1 MSDHSSFDST
11 SQTLSSQDSIF
22 QDSTSKNSA
31 SQNSAMQSNPTQDID
46 DSQMHSV
53 ANSAEMLVEPDIDA
67 LLDIADEASVTWVR
81 EQEQLDEVIK
91 ALEVCG
97 RVALD
102 TEFIKRDTYYPRLA
116 LVQLNTGDHIYLL
129 DAPQL
134 QLAEL
139 WQALSEVDVAIW
151 HACGEDLGIFY
162 LLSGCPPLT
171 NIFDTQIALS
181 YLTGQ
186 LQMGYQQAL
195 DDQLDMHIDKEQSQS
210 DWLQRPLSDE
220 QEQYA
225 IDDVRFLPAL
235 YLSLEYNL
243 KKQGLYDYVWADCQL
258 YAYELYQTQH
268 VADDAMYLTMA
279 DYRYNSQQMAILQA
293 VATWREELARA
304 TNQPRTFVIK
314 KQAVREIITEKP
326 NSMRELAH
334 KTTMHRSMLRLYGEE
349 LLKVIKEAKNLAPVE
364 HPECLLPP
372 YRSKN
377 KVLSKAV
384 QQAIDAQAER
394 IGVPANVLMR
404 KKWLGQLY
412 EVIAFDK
419 DLAELPQGLKGWR
432 NDWVMQTLIPVI
444 KKHKTE
450 LQQGMG
456 INV

>member
-1 MSDHSSFDST
+1 VSNNASMTST
-11 SQTLSSQDSIF
+11 ESNLLDNAPTDELSTQ
-22 QDSTSKNSA
+22 A
-31 SQNSAMQSNPTQDID
+31 SRTDML
-46 DSQMHSV
+46 
-53 ANSAEMLVEPDIDA
+53 SAELLPAPDIDA
-67 LLDIADEASVTWVR
+67 LLDIADEAIVTWVR
-81 EQEQLDEVIK
+81 EQSQLQEVIE
-91 ALEVCG
+91 ALATCG

-116 LVQLNTGDHIYLL
+116 LVQLNTGNHIYLL

-134 QLAEL
+134 QLKDF

-235 YLSLEYNL
+235 YLSLEYEL

-258 YAYELYQTQH
+258 YASDLYAAQQ
-268 VADDAMYLTMA
+268 VEDEAMYLTMA
-279 DYRYNSQQMAILQA
+279 DYRYNSQQMAILKA
-293 VATWREELARA
+293 VATWREELARS

-326 NSMRELAH
+326 SSMRELAH

-349 LLKVIKEAKNLAPVE
+349 LLKVIREARNLPATE
-364 HPECLLPP
+364 HPACLLPP

-384 QQAIDAQAER
+384 QQAIDEHAR
-394 IGVPANVLMR
+394 TIGVPDSVLMR

-412 EVIAFDK
+412 EVIAFEQ
-419 DLAELPQGLKGWR
+419 DLSELPQGLKGWR
-432 NDWVMQTLIPVI
+432 NDWVVHTLIPI
-444 KKHKTE
+444 IEKHKTE

-456 INV
+456 IKV

>member
-1 MSDHSSFDST
+1 MSNHVSKASST
-11 SQTLSSQDSIF
+11 STV
-22 QDSTSKNSA
+22 ST
-31 SQNSAMQSNPTQDID
+31 QSNNLENAVSYDNLAQQATNVATQ
-46 DSQMHSV
+46 
-53 ANSAEMLVEPDIDA
+53 SADLPPEPNIDA
-67 LLDIADEASVTWVR
+67 LLDAADDAAVTWVR
-81 EQEQLDEVIK
+81 KQDDLAEVIE
-91 ALEVCG
+91 ALATCG

-116 LVQLNTGDHIYLL
+116 LVQLNTGNHVYLL

-139 WQALSEVDVAIW
+139 WQALAKVDVAIW

-162 LLSGCPPLT
+162 LLSDCPPLT

-210 DWLQRPLSDE
+210 DWLKRPLSDE

-235 YLSLEYNL
+235 YLSLEYEL
-243 KKQGLYDYVWADCQL
+243 KKQGLFEYVWADCQL
-258 YAYELYQTQH
+258 YASDLYDAQH
-268 VADDAMYLTMA
+268 VADDEMYLTMA
-279 DYRYNSQQMAILQA
+279 DYRYTSEQMALLQA

-326 NSMRELAH
+326 SSMRELAH

-349 LLKVIKEAKNLAPVE
+349 LLKVIKEAKNLHPAE
-364 HPECLLPP
+364 HPDCLLPP

-404 KKWLGQLY
+404 KKWLAQLY

-419 DLAELPQGLKGWR
+419 DLSELPEGLKGWR
-432 NDWVMQTLIPVI
+432 NEWVMQTLIPVI
-444 KKHKTE
+444 KEHKTE

-456 INV
+456 INVR

>member
-1 MSDHSSFDST
+1 MSNTAPTESNLQNTF
-11 SQTLSSQDSIF
+11 
-22 QDSTSKNSA
+22 SA
-31 SQNSAMQSNPTQDID
+31 DEVQ
-46 DSQMHSV
+46 HSV
-53 ANSAEMLVEPDIDA
+53 NPAKLVDLPVEPDIDA
-67 LLDIADEASVTWVR
+67 LLDIADEVAVTWVR
-81 EQEQLDEVIK
+81 KQSQLDEVIE
-91 ALEVCG
+91 ALATCG

-116 LVQLNTGDHIYLL
+116 LIQLNTGNHVYLL

-134 QLAEL
+134 QLSEL
-139 WQALSEVDVAIW
+139 WQALMKVDVAIW

-195 DDQLDMHIDKEQSQS
+195 DEQLDMHIDKEQSQS

-235 YLSLEYNL
+235 YLSLEYAL
-243 KKQGLYDYVWADCQL
+243 KSQGLYEYVWEDCQL
-258 YAYELYQTQH
+258 YANDLYDAQN
-268 VADDAMYLTMA
+268 VADEQMYLTMA
-279 DYRYNSQQMAILQA
+279 DYRYTSEQMAILQA
-293 VATWREELARA
+293 VATWREELARS

-326 NSMRELAH
+326 NTMRELAH
-334 KTTMHRSMLRLYGEE
+334 KTTIHRSMLRLYGEE
-349 LLKVIKEAKNLAPVE
+349 LLKVIKEAKNL
-364 HPECLLPP
+364 HPAEYPDSLLPP

-384 QQAIDAQAER
+384 QKTIDDQAKAT
-394 IGVPANVLMR
+394 GVPANVLMR

-419 DLAELPQGLKGWR
+419 DISELPQGLKGWR
-432 NDWVMQTLIPVI
+432 HDWVMHTFIPVI
-444 KKHKTE
+444 EAHKTE

>member
-1 MSDHSSFDST
+1 M
-11 SQTLSSQDSIF
+11 
-22 QDSTSKNSA
+22 
-31 SQNSAMQSNPTQDID
+31 PT
-46 DSQMHSV
+46 
-53 ANSAEMLVEPDIDA
+53 EPDIDA
-67 LLDIADEASVTWVR
+67 LLDIAESASITWVR
-81 EQEQLDEVIK
+81 EQGALAEVID
-91 ALEVCG
+91 ALATCG

-116 LVQLNTGDHIYLL
+116 LVQINTGDSIYLL

-134 QLAEL
+134 QLDEL
-139 WQALSEVDVAIW
+139 WQALIEVDVAIW

-195 DDQLDMHIDKEQSQS
+195 ADQLDMHIDKEQSQS

-235 YLSLEYNL
+235 YLSLEYEL
-243 KKQGLYDYVWADCQL
+243 KKQGLFGYVWEDCQL
-258 YAYELYQTQH
+258 YANDLYKVQH
-268 VADDAMYLTMA
+268 LEDEEVYLTMA
-279 DYRYNSQQMAILQA
+279 DYRYTSQQMAILQA
-293 VATWREELARA
+293 VTTWREELARA
-304 TNQPRTFVIK
+304 TNQPRTFIIK
-314 KQAVREIITEKP
+314 KQAMREIVTEKP
-326 NSMRELAH
+326 NSMRDLSR
-334 KTTMHRSMLRLYGEE
+334 KTTMHRNMLRLYGEE
-349 LLKVIKEAKNLAPVE
+349 VLKTVREAKNLPVAE
-364 HPECLLPP
+364 HPACLLPP

-377 KVLSKAV
+377 KALAKAV
-384 QQAIDAQAER
+384 QKVIDEHAEA

-419 DLAELPQGLKGWR
+419 DSKALPQGLKGWR
-432 NDWVMQTLIPVI
+432 HDWVMQTLTPMIE
-444 KKHKTE
+444 KHKTE

-456 INV
+456 ISA

>member
-1 MSDHSSFDST
+1 MSNHAVNASNLQEDSSYVVDESVIDE
-11 SQTLSSQDSIF
+11 SIQASSGI
-22 QDSTSKNSA
+22 
-31 SQNSAMQSNPTQDID
+31 DID
-46 DSQMHSV
+46 ILLET
-53 ANSAEMLVEPDIDA
+53 AN
-67 LLDIADEASVTWVR
+67 EAVVTWVR
-81 EQEQLDEVIK
+81 EQAQLDEVID
-91 ALEVCG
+91 ALATCG

-134 QLAEL
+134 QLGEL
-139 WQALSEVDVAIW
+139 WQALSQVDVAIW

-195 DDQLDMHIDKEQSQS
+195 ADQLEIHIDKEQSQS

-220 QEQYA
+220 QERYA

-235 YLSLEYNL
+235 YLQLEDKL
-243 KKQGLYDYVWADCQL
+243 KAQGLFDYVWADCQL
-258 YAYELYQTQH
+258 YASDLYEAQQ
-268 VADDAMYLTMA
+268 VEDDAMYLTMA
-279 DYRYNSQQMAILQA
+279 DYRYTSEQMAILKA
-293 VATWREELARA
+293 VATWREGLARA

-334 KTTMHRSMLRLYGEE
+334 KTTIHRNMLRLYGEE
-349 LLKVIKEAKNLAPVE
+349 LLKVIRDAKNLSPTEYPA
-364 HPECLLPP
+364 CLLPP

-384 QQAIDAQAER
+384 QQAIDEHAEAL
-394 IGVPANVLMR
+394 GLPANVLMR

-412 EVIAFDK
+412 EVIAFDQ
-419 DLAELPQGLKGWR
+419 DISELPQGLKGWR
-432 NDWVMQTLIPVI
+432 NEWVIQTLIPVI
-444 KKHKTE
+444 EKHKAE

-456 INV
+456 IRVQ

>member
-1 MSDHSSFDST
+1 MSNHVPTASSAAT
-11 SQTLSSQDSIF
+11 
-22 QDSTSKNSA
+22 
-31 SQNSAMQSNPTQDID
+31 QSNLADNTAAID
-46 DSQMHSV
+46 DSSKQSV
-53 ANSAEMLVEPDIDA
+53 NTDVASAAVPPEPNIDA
-67 LLDIADEASVTWVR
+67 LLDIADEVAITWVR
-81 EQEQLDEVIK
+81 EQDGLAEVID
-91 ALEVCG
+91 ALAICG

-134 QLAEL
+134 QLGDF

-235 YLSLEYNL
+235 YLSLEYEL
-243 KKQGLYDYVWADCQL
+243 KKQGLFEYVWADCQL
-258 YAYELYQTQH
+258 YASDLYDAQH
-268 VADDAMYLTMA
+268 VEDEAMYLTMA
-279 DYRYNSQQMAILQA
+279 DYRYNSQQMAILKG
-293 VATWREELARA
+293 VATWREELARS

-326 NSMRELAH
+326 SNMRELAH

-349 LLKVIKEAKNLAPVE
+349 LLKVIKEAKNL
-364 HPECLLPP
+364 HPAEYPDCLLPP

-384 QQAIDAQAER
+384 QQAIDEQAEA

-419 DLAELPQGLKGWR
+419 NLSELPEGLKGWR
-432 NDWVMQTLIPVI
+432 NEWVTQTLIPVI
-444 KKHKTE
+444 NKHKTE

>member
-1 MSDHSSFDST
+1 MSNNVSNASSHSSSSNSNDGSLQVTNTELLSAAPPCESAPNT
-11 SQTLSSQDSIF
+11 SDVDVLDTGVL
-22 QDSTSKNSA
+22 
-31 SQNSAMQSNPTQDID
+31 
-46 DSQMHSV
+46 
-53 ANSAEMLVEPDIDA
+53 DIDA
-67 LLDIADEASVTWVR
+67 LLDIADEVAITWIR
-81 EQEQLDEVIK
+81 KQSELDEVID
-91 ALEVCG
+91 ALATCG

-116 LVQLNTGDHIYLL
+116 LVQLNTGNHVYLL

-134 QLAEL
+134 QLTEL
-139 WQALSEVDVAIW
+139 WEALRKVEVAIW

-195 DDQLDMHIDKEQSQS
+195 ADQLDMHIDKEHSQS
-210 DWLQRPLSDE
+210 DWLQRPLTDE

-235 YLSLEYNL
+235 YLSLEYEL

-258 YAYELYQTQH
+258 YASDLYNTQH
-268 VADDAMYLTMA
+268 VEDDAMYLTMA
-279 DYRYNSQQMAILQA
+279 DYRYNSQQMAILKGI
-293 VATWREELARA
+293 ATWREELARA

-314 KQAVREIITEKP
+314 KQAVREIVTEKP

-349 LLKVIKEAKNLAPVE
+349 LLKVIRDAKSLPYAE
-364 HPECLLPP
+364 HPDCLVPP

-384 QQAIDAQAER
+384 QQAIDDHARA
-394 IGVPANVLMR
+394 IGVPASVLMR

-412 EVIAFDK
+412 EVVALDK
-419 DLAELPQGLKGWR
+419 DVSELPQGLKGWR
-432 NDWVMQTLIPVI
+432 NDWVVQTLIPVI
-444 KKHKTE
+444 EKHKTE

-456 INV
+456 VK

>member
-1 MSDHSSFDST
+1 MYNTASLESN
-11 SQTLSSQDSIF
+11 SQDTLFADSIK
-22 QDSTSKNSA
+22 QSSHTTVSA
-31 SQNSAMQSNPTQDID
+31 ALP
-46 DSQMHSV
+46 
-53 ANSAEMLVEPDIDA
+53 AEPDIDA
-67 LLDIADEASVTWVR
+67 LLDIADEVAITWVR
-81 EQEQLDEVIK
+81 QQSGLDEVIQ
-91 ALEVCG
+91 ALATCG

-116 LVQLNTGDHIYLL
+116 LVQLNIGDHIYLL

-134 QLAEL
+134 QLADFWE
-139 WQALSEVDVAIW
+139 ALRKVDVAIW

-195 DDQLDMHIDKEQSQS
+195 DDQLDMHIDKEHSQS

-235 YLSLEYNL
+235 YLSLEYEL
-243 KKQGLYDYVWADCQL
+243 KKQGLYEYVWEDCQL
-258 YAYELYQTQH
+258 YASDLYEAQNVEDEQ
-268 VADDAMYLTMA
+268 MYLTMA
-279 DYRYNSQQMAILQA
+279 DYRYTSEQMAILQA
-293 VATWREELARA
+293 VATWREELARS

-326 NSMRELAH
+326 NTMRELAH
-334 KTTMHRSMLRLYGEE
+334 KTTMHRSMLRLYGDE
-349 LLKVIKEAKNLAPVE
+349 LLKVIKDAKNL
-364 HPECLLPP
+364 HPAEYPDCLLPP

-384 QQAIDAQAER
+384 QQAIDDQAE
-394 IGVPANVLMR
+394 ITGVPASVLMR

-412 EVIAFDK
+412 EVIAFDQG
-419 DLAELPQGLKGWR
+419 LAALPQGLKGWR
-432 NDWVMQTLIPVI
+432 NEWVTQTLIPVVEAH
-444 KKHKTE
+444 KKE

>member
-1 MSDHSSFDST
+1 MSDHYKPDFIANQSSVFIEADNLT
-11 SQTLSSQDSIF
+11 AI
-22 QDSTSKNSA
+22 A
-31 SQNSAMQSNPTQDID
+31 S
-46 DSQMHSV
+46 
-53 ANSAEMLVEPDIDA
+53 EPDIDA
-67 LLDIADEASVTWVR
+67 LLDVADELPVTWIK
-81 EQEQLDEVIK
+81 QQYQLDEVID
-91 ALEVCG
+91 ALEGCG

-116 LVQLNTGDHIYLL
+116 LVQLNTGDHIYLV

-134 QLAEL
+134 QLSEL

-195 DDQLDMHIDKEQSQS
+195 DDQLDMHIDKEHSQS
-210 DWLQRPLSDE
+210 DWLRRPLSDE

-235 YLSLEYNL
+235 YLTIEYEL
-243 KKQGLYDYVWADCQL
+243 KSQGLYDYVWEDCQL
-258 YAYELYQTQH
+258 YAHELYKAQH
-268 VADDAMYLTMA
+268 VEDEDMYLTMA
-279 DYRYNSQQMAILQA
+279 DYRYTSEQMAILQA
-293 VATWREELARA
+293 VASWREALARA

-326 NSMRELAH
+326 SNMRELAH
-334 KTTMHRSMLRLYGEE
+334 KTTIHRSMLRLYGEE
-349 LLKVIKEAKNLAPVE
+349 LMTVINRAKMLSPAEYP
-364 HPECLLPP
+364 PCLLPP

-384 QQAIDAQAER
+384 ESAIAEQAIQA
-394 IGVPANVLMR
+394 GVPENVLMR

-412 EVIAFDK
+412 EVIAFDQG
-419 DLAELPQGLKGWR
+419 LTALPQGLRGWR
-432 NDWVMQTLIPVI
+432 YQWITQTLIPVI
-444 KKHKTE
+444 EAHKKE
-450 LQQGMG
+450 LKLGMG
-456 INV
+456 IHAE

>member
-1 MSDHSSFDST
+1 MSNHVPTASSAAT
-11 SQTLSSQDSIF
+11 
-22 QDSTSKNSA
+22 
-31 SQNSAMQSNPTQDID
+31 QSNLADNTAAID
-46 DSQMHSV
+46 DSSKQSV
-53 ANSAEMLVEPDIDA
+53 DTDIASAAVPPEPNIDA
-67 LLDIADEASVTWVR
+67 LLDIADEVAVTWVR
-81 EQEQLDEVIK
+81 EQDGLAEVID
-91 ALEVCG
+91 ALAICG

-116 LVQLNTGDHIYLL
+116 LVQLNTGNHIYLL

-134 QLAEL
+134 QLGDF

-235 YLSLEYNL
+235 YLSLEYEL
-243 KKQGLYDYVWADCQL
+243 KKQGLFEYVWADCQL
-258 YAYELYQTQH
+258 YASDLYDAQH
-268 VADDAMYLTMA
+268 VEDEAMYLTMA
-279 DYRYNSQQMAILQA
+279 DYRYNSQQMAILKG
-293 VATWREELARA
+293 VATWREELARS

-326 NSMRELAH
+326 SNMRELAH

-349 LLKVIKEAKNLAPVE
+349 LLKVIKEAKNL
-364 HPECLLPP
+364 HPAEYPDCLLPP

-384 QQAIDAQAER
+384 QQAIDEQAEA

-419 DLAELPQGLKGWR
+419 NLSELPEGLKGWR
-432 NDWVMQTLIPVI
+432 NEWVTQKLIPVI
-444 KKHKTE
+444 NKHKTE

>member
-1 MSDHSSFDST
+1 MSNT
-11 SQTLSSQDSIF
+11 APTE
-22 QDSTSKNSA
+22 
-31 SQNSAMQSNPTQDID
+31 SNPQNTLATDEVH
-46 DSQMHSV
+46 HSV
-53 ANSAEMLVEPDIDA
+53 NTAELVDLPVEPDIDA
-67 LLDIADEASVTWVR
+67 LLDIADEVAITWVR
-81 EQEQLDEVIK
+81 KQGQLAEVID
-91 ALEVCG
+91 ALATCG

-116 LVQLNTGDHIYLL
+116 LVQLNTGNHVYLL

-134 QLAEL
+134 QLSEL
-139 WQALSEVDVAIW
+139 WQALMKVDVAIW

-162 LLSGCPPLT
+162 LLSGCPPLS

-195 DDQLDMHIDKEQSQS
+195 DEQLDMHIDKEQSQS

-235 YLSLEYNL
+235 YLSLEYAL
-243 KKQGLYDYVWADCQL
+243 KSQGLYEYVWEDCQL
-258 YAYELYQTQH
+258 YANDLYEAQN
-268 VADDAMYLTMA
+268 VEDEAMYLTMA
-279 DYRYNSQQMAILQA
+279 DYRYTSEQMAILQA
-293 VATWREELARA
+293 VATWREELARS

-326 NSMRELAH
+326 NTMRELAH

-349 LLKVIKEAKNLAPVE
+349 LLKVIKDAKNL
-364 HPECLLPP
+364 HPAQYPDCLLPP

-384 QQAIDAQAER
+384 QQAIDDQAGA

-419 DLAELPQGLKGWR
+419 DISELPEGLKGWR
-432 NDWVMQTLIPVI
+432 NEWVMDTLIPVI
-444 KKHKTE
+444 KQHKTE

-456 INV
+456 ITV

>member
-1 MSDHSSFDST
+1 MSNHAPTAST
-11 SQTLSSQDSIF
+11 AAI
-22 QDSTSKNSA
+22 
-31 SQNSAMQSNPTQDID
+31 QSNLADNINVAASD
-46 DSQMHSV
+46 DLLEPSI
-53 ANSAEMLVEPDIDA
+53 NSKIESADLPSEPDIDA
-67 LLDIADEASVTWVR
+67 LLDSADEAAVTWVR
-81 EQEQLDEVIK
+81 EQNGLAEVID
-91 ALEVCG
+91 ALATCG

-116 LVQLNTGDHIYLL
+116 LVQLNTGNHIYLL

-134 QLAEL
+134 QLTEL
-139 WQALSEVDVAIW
+139 WQALAKVDVAIW

-235 YLSLEYNL
+235 YLSLEYAL

-258 YAYELYQTQH
+258 YASDLYDAQH
-268 VADDAMYLTMA
+268 VEDNAMYLTMA
-279 DYRYNSQQMAILQA
+279 DYRYTSQQMAILQA
-293 VATWREELARA
+293 VATWREELARS

-326 NSMRELAH
+326 SNMRELAH

-349 LLKVIKEAKNLAPVE
+349 LLKVINQAKNL
-364 HPECLLPP
+364 HPAEFPDCLLPP

-384 QQAIDAQAER
+384 QQAIDEHAR
-394 IGVPANVLMR
+394 TIGVPASVLMR

-419 DLAELPQGLKGWR
+419 ELSELPEGLKGWR
-432 NDWVMQTLIPVI
+432 NDWVMNTLIPVI

-456 INV
+456 INVR

>member
-1 MSDHSSFDST
+1 MSNT
-11 SQTLSSQDSIF
+11 APTE
-22 QDSTSKNSA
+22 
-31 SQNSAMQSNPTQDID
+31 SNPQNTLATDEVH
-46 DSQMHSV
+46 HSV
-53 ANSAEMLVEPDIDA
+53 NTAELVDLPVEPDIDA
-67 LLDIADEASVTWVR
+67 LLDIADEVAITWVR
-81 EQEQLDEVIK
+81 KQGQLAEVID
-91 ALEVCG
+91 ALATCG

-116 LVQLNTGDHIYLL
+116 LVQLNTGNHVYLL

-134 QLAEL
+134 QLSEL
-139 WQALSEVDVAIW
+139 WQALMKVDVAIW

-162 LLSGCPPLT
+162 LLSGCPPLS

-195 DDQLDMHIDKEQSQS
+195 DEQLDMHIDKEQSQS

-235 YLSLEYNL
+235 YLSLEYAL
-243 KKQGLYDYVWADCQL
+243 KSQGLYEYVWEDCQL
-258 YAYELYQTQH
+258 YANDLYEAQN
-268 VADDAMYLTMA
+268 VEDEAMYLTMA
-279 DYRYNSQQMAILQA
+279 DYRYTSEQMAILQA
-293 VATWREELARA
+293 VATWREELARS

-326 NSMRELAH
+326 NTMRELAH
-334 KTTMHRSMLRLYGEE
+334 KTTIHRSMLRLYGEE
-349 LLKVIKEAKNLAPVE
+349 LLKVIKEAKNL
-364 HPECLLPP
+364 HPAEYPDCLLPP

-384 QQAIDAQAER
+384 QQAIDDQAKVT
-394 IGVPANVLMR
+394 GVPANVLMR

-412 EVIAFDK
+412 EVIAFNK
-419 DLAELPQGLKGWR
+419 DMSELPQGLKGWR
-432 NDWVMQTLIPVI
+432 HDWVMQTFIPVI
-444 KKHKTE
+444 EAHKTE

>member
-1 MSDHSSFDST
+1 MSNHAVNASNLQEDSSYVVDESVIDE
-11 SQTLSSQDSIF
+11 SIQASSGI
-22 QDSTSKNSA
+22 
-31 SQNSAMQSNPTQDID
+31 DID
-46 DSQMHSV
+46 ILLET
-53 ANSAEMLVEPDIDA
+53 AN
-67 LLDIADEASVTWVR
+67 EAVVTWVR
-81 EQEQLDEVIK
+81 EQAQLDEVID
-91 ALEVCG
+91 ALATCG

-134 QLAEL
+134 QLGEL
-139 WQALSEVDVAIW
+139 WQALSQVDVAIW

-195 DDQLDMHIDKEQSQS
+195 ADQLEIHIDKEQSQS

-220 QEQYA
+220 QERYA

-235 YLSLEYNL
+235 YLQLEDKL
-243 KKQGLYDYVWADCQL
+243 KAQGLFDYVWADCQL
-258 YAYELYQTQH
+258 YASDLYEAQQ
-268 VADDAMYLTMA
+268 VEDDAMYLTMA
-279 DYRYNSQQMAILQA
+279 DYRYTSEQMAILKA
-293 VATWREELARA
+293 VATWREGLARA

-334 KTTMHRSMLRLYGEE
+334 KTTIHRSMLRLYGEE
-349 LLKVIKEAKNLAPVE
+349 LLKVIRDAKNLSPTEYPA
-364 HPECLLPP
+364 CLLPP

-384 QQAIDAQAER
+384 QQAIDEHAKVL
-394 IGVPANVLMR
+394 GLPANVLMR

-412 EVIAFDK
+412 EIIAFDQ
-419 DLAELPQGLKGWR
+419 DMSNLPQGLKGWR
-432 NDWVMQTLIPVI
+432 NEWVIQTLIPVI
-444 KKHKTE
+444 EKHKAE

-456 INV
+456 IRV

>member
-1 MSDHSSFDST
+1 VSNHAPTAST
-11 SQTLSSQDSIF
+11 AAI
-22 QDSTSKNSA
+22 
-31 SQNSAMQSNPTQDID
+31 QSNLADNITIAASD
-46 DSQMHSV
+46 DLLEPSI
-53 ANSAEMLVEPDIDA
+53 NSTIESADLPSEPDIDA
-67 LLDIADEASVTWVR
+67 LLDSADEAAVTWVR
-81 EQEQLDEVIK
+81 EQNGLAEVID
-91 ALEVCG
+91 ALATCG

-116 LVQLNTGDHIYLL
+116 LVQLNTGNHIYLL

-134 QLAEL
+134 QLTEL
-139 WQALSEVDVAIW
+139 WQALAKVDVAIW

-235 YLSLEYNL
+235 YLSLEYAL

-258 YAYELYQTQH
+258 YASDLYDAQH
-268 VADDAMYLTMA
+268 VEDSAMYLTMA
-279 DYRYNSQQMAILQA
+279 DYRYTSQQMAILQA
-293 VATWREELARA
+293 VATWREELARS

-326 NSMRELAH
+326 SNMRELAH

-349 LLKVIKEAKNLAPVE
+349 LLKVINQAKNL
-364 HPECLLPP
+364 HPAEYPDCLLPP

-384 QQAIDAQAER
+384 QQAIDDHARA
-394 IGVPANVLMR
+394 IGVPDNVLMR

-419 DLAELPQGLKGWR
+419 ELSELPEGLKGWR
-432 NDWVMQTLIPVI
+432 NDWVMNTLIPVI
-444 KKHKTE
+444 KKHKIE

-456 INV
+456 INVR

>member
-1 MSDHSSFDST
+1 VSNNTST
-11 SQTLSSQDSIF
+11 A
-22 QDSTSKNSA
+22 STA
-31 SQNSAMQSNPTQDID
+31 ATQSNLADNIAATD
-46 DSQMHSV
+46 DLLEPSINSEIESV
-53 ANSAEMLVEPDIDA
+53 DLPPEPDIDA
-67 LLDIADEASVTWVR
+67 LLDNADEAAVTWVR
-81 EQEQLDEVIK
+81 EQNGLAEVID
-91 ALEVCG
+91 ALATCG

-116 LVQLNTGDHIYLL
+116 LVQLNTGNHIYLL

-134 QLAEL
+134 QLTEL
-139 WQALSEVDVAIW
+139 WQALAKVDVAIW

-235 YLSLEYNL
+235 YLSLEYAL

-258 YAYELYQTQH
+258 YASDLYDAQH
-268 VADDAMYLTMA
+268 VEDSAMYLTMA
-279 DYRYNSQQMAILQA
+279 DYRYTSQQMAILQA
-293 VATWREELARA
+293 VATWREELARS

-326 NSMRELAH
+326 SNMRELAH

-349 LLKVIKEAKNLAPVE
+349 LLKVIKEAKNL
-364 HPECLLPP
+364 HPAEYPDCLLPP

-384 QQAIDAQAER
+384 QQAIDDHARA
-394 IGVPANVLMR
+394 IGVPDNVLMR

-419 DLAELPQGLKGWR
+419 ELSELPEGLKGWR
-432 NDWVMQTLIPVI
+432 SDWVMDTLIPVI

-456 INV
+456 INVR

>member
-1 MSDHSSFDST
+1 MSDLRTASSIDNNLTVDQPSTLASTHSSADLST
-11 SQTLSSQDSIF
+11 NT
-22 QDSTSKNSA
+22 
-31 SQNSAMQSNPTQDID
+31 
-46 DSQMHSV
+46 
-53 ANSAEMLVEPDIDA
+53 NSAEIDIDA
-67 LLDIADEASVTWVR
+67 LLDAADDVPVTWIK
-81 EQEQLDEVIK
+81 EQHQLDEVIA
-91 ALEVCG
+91 ALEHCG

-102 TEFIKRDTYYPRLA
+102 TEFIKRDTYYPILA
-116 LVQLNTGDHIYLL
+116 LVQINIGAHIYLI
-129 DAPQL
+129 DAPKL

-139 WQALSEVDVAIW
+139 WQALIRVDVAIW

-181 YLTGQ
+181 FLTGQ

-195 DDQLDMHIDKEQSQS
+195 DEQLDMHIDKEHSQS

-235 YLSLEYNL
+235 YLTLEQAL
-243 KKQGLYDYVWADCQL
+243 KAQGLYDYVWADCQL
-258 YAYELYQTQH
+258 YARELYHAQH
-268 VADDAMYLTMA
+268 IEDDAMYLTMA
-279 DYRYNSQQMAILQA
+279 DYRYTSQQMAILQA
-293 VATWREELARA
+293 VATWREALARS

-326 NSMRELAH
+326 STMRELAH

-349 LLKVIKEAKNLAPVE
+349 LIKIINEAKTLTLAECPD
-364 HPECLLPP
+364 CLLPP

-377 KVLSKAV
+377 KILSKAV
-384 QQAIDAQAER
+384 ERAIEEYSKQ
-394 IGVPANVLMR
+394 IGVPENVLMR
-404 KKWLGQLY
+404 KKWLSQLY

-419 DLAELPQGLKGWR
+419 DLSELPEGLQGWR
-432 NDWVMQTLIPVI
+432 YEWVTQTLIPVI
-444 KKHKTE
+444 EAHKTE

>member
-1 MSDHSSFDST
+1 MSDSLT
-11 SQTLSSQDSIF
+11 AIVPQD
-22 QDSTSKNSA
+22 D
-31 SQNSAMQSNPTQDID
+31 PTI
-46 DSQMHSV
+46 
-53 ANSAEMLVEPDIDA
+53 ANSTINKDNAAKNTALTILPVEPDIDA
-67 LLDIADEASVTWVR
+67 LLDIADAAAVTWIR
-81 EQEQLDEVIK
+81 EQYQLDEVIE
-91 ALEVCG
+91 ALEGCG

-102 TEFIKRDTYYPRLA
+102 TEFIKRDTYYPILA
-116 LVQLNTGDHIYLL
+116 LVQLNTGDHVYLIDAPKLQL
-129 DAPQL
+129 DA
-134 QLAEL
+134 L
-139 WQALSEVDVAIW
+139 WQALLEVDVAIW

-210 DWLQRPLSDE
+210 DWLRRPLSDE

-235 YLSLEYNL
+235 YLSLEYAL
-243 KKQGLYDYVWADCQL
+243 KSKGLYDYVWADCQL
-258 YAYELYQTQH
+258 YAAELYATQH
-268 VADDAMYLTMA
+268 VEDDAMYLTMA

-293 VATWREELARA
+293 VATWREQLARA

-326 NSMRELAH
+326 STMRELAH

-349 LLKVIKEAKNLAPVE
+349 LLKIITDAKELSTVE
-364 HPECLLPP
+364 HPACIPAP

-384 QQAIDAQAER
+384 QQAVAAQAEQL
-394 IGVPANVLMR
+394 GMPESVLMR
-404 KKWLGQLY
+404 KKWLSQLY
-412 EVIAFDK
+412 EVIAYDK
-419 DLAELPQGLKGWR
+419 DLSELTLGLQGWR
-432 NDWVMQTLIPVI
+432 HDWVIQTLIPVI
-444 KKHKTE
+444 EAHKVE
-450 LQQGMG
+450 LKQGMG
-456 INV
+456 VK

>member
-1 MSDHSSFDST
+1 MSNNTATAST
-11 SQTLSSQDSIF
+11 AAT
-22 QDSTSKNSA
+22 
-31 SQNSAMQSNPTQDID
+31 QSNLADNIAATD
-46 DSQMHSV
+46 DLLEPSI
-53 ANSAEMLVEPDIDA
+53 NSKIESADLPPEPDIDA
-67 LLDIADEASVTWVR
+67 LLDSADEAAVTWVR
-81 EQEQLDEVIK
+81 EQNGLAEVID
-91 ALEVCG
+91 ALATCG

-116 LVQLNTGDHIYLL
+116 LVQLNTGNHIYLL

-134 QLAEL
+134 QLTEL
-139 WQALSEVDVAIW
+139 WQALAKVDVAIW

-235 YLSLEYNL
+235 YLSLEYAL

-258 YAYELYQTQH
+258 YASDLYDTQH
-268 VADDAMYLTMA
+268 VEDSAMYLTMA
-279 DYRYNSQQMAILQA
+279 DYRYTSQQMAILQA
-293 VATWREELARA
+293 VATWREELARS

-326 NSMRELAH
+326 SNMRELAH

-349 LLKVIKEAKNLAPVE
+349 LLKVINQAKNL
-364 HPECLLPP
+364 HPAEYPDCLLPP

-384 QQAIDAQAER
+384 QQAIDDHARA
-394 IGVPANVLMR
+394 IGVPDNVLMR

-419 DLAELPQGLKGWR
+419 DLSGLPEGLKGWR
-432 NDWVMQTLIPVI
+432 NDWVMNTLIPVI
-444 KKHKTE
+444 KKHKIE

-456 INV
+456 INVR

>member
-1 MSDHSSFDST
+1 MSNHAPTAST
-11 SQTLSSQDSIF
+11 AAI
-22 QDSTSKNSA
+22 
-31 SQNSAMQSNPTQDID
+31 QSNLADNITIAASD
-46 DSQMHSV
+46 DLLESSI
-53 ANSAEMLVEPDIDA
+53 NSKIESADLPSEPDIDA
-67 LLDIADEASVTWVR
+67 LLDSADEAAVTWVR
-81 EQEQLDEVIK
+81 AQNGLAEVID
-91 ALEVCG
+91 ALATCG

-116 LVQLNTGDHIYLL
+116 LVQLNTGNHIYLL

-134 QLAEL
+134 QLTEL
-139 WQALSEVDVAIW
+139 WQALAKVDVAIW

-235 YLSLEYNL
+235 YLSLEYAL

-258 YAYELYQTQH
+258 YASDLYDAQH
-268 VADDAMYLTMA
+268 VEDNAMYLTMA
-279 DYRYNSQQMAILQA
+279 DYRYTSQQMAILQA
-293 VATWREELARA
+293 VATWREELARS

-314 KQAVREIITEKP
+314 KQAVREIITERP
-326 NSMRELAH
+326 SNMRELAH

-349 LLKVIKEAKNLAPVE
+349 LLKVINQAKNL
-364 HPECLLPP
+364 HPAEYPDCLLPP

-384 QQAIDAQAER
+384 QQAIDDHARA
-394 IGVPANVLMR
+394 IGVPDNVLMR

-419 DLAELPQGLKGWR
+419 DLSELPEGLKGWR
-432 NDWVMQTLIPVI
+432 NDWVMNTLIPVI

-456 INV
+456 INVR

>member
-1 MSDHSSFDST
+1 MSDHLNSEF
-11 SQTLSSQDSIF
+11 SSQA
-22 QDSTSKNSA
+22 A
-31 SQNSAMQSNPTQDID
+31 SQSEPFITTDFAPDAVVNTQPA
-46 DSQMHSV
+46 HS
-53 ANSAEMLVEPDIDA
+53 ETLPPEPDIDA
-67 LLDIADEASVTWVR
+67 LLDMADELPITWVR
-81 EQEQLDEVIK
+81 EQYQLDEVID
-91 ALEVCG
+91 ALEFCG

-134 QLAEL
+134 QLGDF
-139 WQALSEVDVAIW
+139 WQAVSEVDIAIW

-162 LLSGCPPLT
+162 LLSDCPPLT

-210 DWLQRPLSDE
+210 DWLRRPLSDE

-225 IDDVRFLPAL
+225 IDDVRYLPAL
-235 YLSLEYNL
+235 YLTIEHAL
-243 KKQGLYDYVWADCQL
+243 KTQGLYDYVWADCQL
-258 YAYELYQTQH
+258 YASELYELQH
-268 VADDAMYLTMA
+268 VEDEAMYLTMA
-279 DYRYNSQQMAILQA
+279 DYRYNSQQMAVLQA
-293 VATWREELARA
+293 VATWREALARA

-314 KQAVREIITEKP
+314 KQAVREIITEQP
-326 NSMRELAH
+326 ATLRELAH
-334 KTTMHRSMLRLYGEE
+334 KTTIHRSMLRLYGGE
-349 LLKVIKEAKNLAPVE
+349 LLAVITEAKTLSVAE

-384 QQAIDAQAER
+384 QDAITERAEQ
-394 IGVPANVLMR
+394 IDVPENVLMR

-419 DLAELPQGLKGWR
+419 GLAALPKGLLGWR
-432 NDWVMQTLIPVI
+432 HDWITQTLIPVI
-444 KKHKTE
+444 EAHKSE

-456 INV
+456 ISV

>member
-1 MSDHSSFDST
+1 M
-11 SQTLSSQDSIF
+11 
-22 QDSTSKNSA
+22 
-31 SQNSAMQSNPTQDID
+31 
-46 DSQMHSV
+46 
-53 ANSAEMLVEPDIDA
+53 
-67 LLDIADEASVTWVR
+67 
-81 EQEQLDEVIK
+81 
-91 ALEVCG
+91 
-97 RVALD
+97 ALD

-134 QLAEL
+134 QLDEL
-139 WQALSEVDVAIW
+139 WQAVSAVDVAIW

-162 LLSGCPPLT
+162 LLSDCPPLT

-210 DWLQRPLSDE
+210 DWLMRPLSDE

-235 YLSLEYNL
+235 YLSLEYAL
-243 KKQGLYDYVWADCQL
+243 KSQGLYDYVWADCQL
-258 YAYELYQTQH
+258 YAHDLYEAQH
-268 VADDAMYLTMA
+268 VEDEAMYLSMA
-279 DYRYNSQQMAILQA
+279 DYRYNSQQMAVLQA

-326 NSMRELAH
+326 SNMRELAR
-334 KTTMHRSMLRLYGEE
+334 KTTMHRSMLRLYGDE
-349 LLKVIKEAKNLAPVE
+349 LMNVINEAKKLAPVE
-364 HPECLLPP
+364 HPACLLPP

-384 QQAIDAQAER
+384 QQAVDNQAQK

-412 EVIAFDK
+412 EIIAFDK
-419 DLAELPQGLKGWR
+419 DLSNLPQGLQGWR
-432 NDWVMQTLIPVI
+432 NEWVTQTLIPVI
-444 KKHKTE
+444 EMHKAE

-456 INV
+456 ISV

>member
-1 MSDHSSFDST
+1 MSNHAPTAST
-11 SQTLSSQDSIF
+11 AAI
-22 QDSTSKNSA
+22 
-31 SQNSAMQSNPTQDID
+31 QSNLADNINIAASD
-46 DSQMHSV
+46 DLLEPSI
-53 ANSAEMLVEPDIDA
+53 NSKIESADLPSEPDIDA
-67 LLDIADEASVTWVR
+67 LLDSADEAAVTWVR
-81 EQEQLDEVIK
+81 EQNGLAEVID
-91 ALEVCG
+91 ALATCG

-116 LVQLNTGDHIYLL
+116 LVQLNTGNHIYLL

-134 QLAEL
+134 QLTEL
-139 WQALSEVDVAIW
+139 WQALAKVDVAIW

-235 YLSLEYNL
+235 YLSLEYALN
-243 KKQGLYDYVWADCQL
+243 KQGLYDYVWADCQL
-258 YAYELYQTQH
+258 YASDLYDAQH
-268 VADDAMYLTMA
+268 VEDNAMYLTMA
-279 DYRYNSQQMAILQA
+279 DYRYTSQQMAILQA
-293 VATWREELARA
+293 VATWREELARS

-326 NSMRELAH
+326 SNMRELAH

-349 LLKVIKEAKNLAPVE
+349 LLKVINQAKNL
-364 HPECLLPP
+364 HPAEYPDCLLPP

-384 QQAIDAQAER
+384 QQAIDDHARA
-394 IGVPANVLMR
+394 IGVPDNVLMR

-419 DLAELPQGLKGWR
+419 DLSELPEGLKGWR
-432 NDWVMQTLIPVI
+432 NDWVMNTLIPVI

-456 INV
+456 INVR

>member
-1 MSDHSSFDST
+1 MSNNAIHASNPQKNVSDITDESLNQSVDT
-11 SQTLSSQDSIF
+11 NI
-22 QDSTSKNSA
+22 TSKDVS
-31 SQNSAMQSNPTQDID
+31 
-46 DSQMHSV
+46 
-53 ANSAEMLVEPDIDA
+53 EPDINA
-67 LLDIADEASVTWVR
+67 LLDIADEATVTWVR
-81 EQEQLDEVIK
+81 EQSQLDEVIE
-91 ALEVCG
+91 ALVTCG

-102 TEFIKRDTYYPRLA
+102 TEFIKRDTYYPLLA

-134 QLAEL
+134 QLGEL
-139 WQALSEVDVAIW
+139 WQALRNVDVAIW

-186 LQMGYQQAL
+186 LQVGYQQAL

-235 YLSLEYNL
+235 YLSLEYEL

-258 YAYELYQTQH
+258 YASELYAAQH
-268 VADDAMYLTMA
+268 VEDEAMYLTMA
-279 DYRYNSQQMAILQA
+279 DYRYTSQQMAILKA
-293 VATWREELARA
+293 VATWREGLARA

-314 KQAVREIITEKP
+314 KQAVREIVTEKP
-326 NSMRELAH
+326 SSMRELAH
-334 KTTMHRSMLRLYGEE
+334 KTTMHRSMLRLYGDE
-349 LLKVIKEAKNLAPVE
+349 LLKVIREAKNLSPVE
-364 HPECLLPP
+364 HPACLLPP

-384 QQAIDAQAER
+384 QQAIDDQTKVT
-394 IGVPANVLMR
+394 GVPANVLMR

-419 DLAELPQGLKGWR
+419 DLSELPEGLKGWR
-432 NDWVMQTLIPVI
+432 NEWVVQTLIPVI
-444 KKHKTE
+444 EKHKTE

-456 INV
+456 IRV

>member
-1 MSDHSSFDST
+1 MSNHAST
-11 SQTLSSQDSIF
+11 A
-22 QDSTSKNSA
+22 ST
-31 SQNSAMQSNPTQDID
+31 QSNTTDNAAIDID
-46 DSQMHSV
+46 DESSKPSISTEIK
-53 ANSAEMLVEPDIDA
+53 SADLPPEPDIDA
-67 LLDIADEASVTWVR
+67 LLDSADEVAITWVR
-81 EQEQLDEVIK
+81 QQSGLDEVIQ
-91 ALEVCG
+91 ALATCG

-116 LVQLNTGDHIYLL
+116 LVQLNIGDHVYLL

-134 QLAEL
+134 QLGDFWE
-139 WQALSEVDVAIW
+139 ALRKVDVAIW

-195 DDQLDMHIDKEQSQS
+195 DDQLDMHIDKEHSQS

-235 YLSLEYNL
+235 YLSLEYEL
-243 KKQGLYDYVWADCQL
+243 KKKGLYDYVWADCQL
-258 YAYELYQTQH
+258 YARDLYDAQH
-268 VADDAMYLTMA
+268 VEDDAMYLTMA
-279 DYRYNSQQMAILQA
+279 DYRYTSEQMAILQA

-326 NSMRELAH
+326 SNMRELAH

-349 LLKVIKEAKNLAPVE
+349 LLKVIKEAKNLHPAE
-364 HPECLLPP
+364 HPDCLLPP

-384 QQAIDAQAER
+384 QQAIDEQAQ
-394 IGVPANVLMR
+394 ITGVPASVLMR

-419 DLAELPQGLKGWR
+419 ELSELPEGLKGWR
-432 NDWVMQTLIPVI
+432 NEWVIQTLIPVI
-444 KKHKTE
+444 AAHKIE

>member
-1 MSDHSSFDST
+1 MSNHAPTAST
-11 SQTLSSQDSIF
+11 AAI
-22 QDSTSKNSA
+22 
-31 SQNSAMQSNPTQDID
+31 QSNLADNITIAASD
-46 DSQMHSV
+46 DLLESSI
-53 ANSAEMLVEPDIDA
+53 NSTIESADLPSEPDIDA
-67 LLDIADEASVTWVR
+67 LLDSADEAAVTWVR
-81 EQEQLDEVIK
+81 EQNGLAEVID
-91 ALEVCG
+91 ALATCG

-116 LVQLNTGDHIYLL
+116 LIQLNTGNHIYLL

-134 QLAEL
+134 QLTEL
-139 WQALSEVDVAIW
+139 WQALAKVDVAIW

-235 YLSLEYNL
+235 YLSLEYAL

-258 YAYELYQTQH
+258 YASDLYDAQH
-268 VADDAMYLTMA
+268 VEDNAMYLTMA
-279 DYRYNSQQMAILQA
+279 DYRYTSQQMAILQA
-293 VATWREELARA
+293 VATWREELARS

-314 KQAVREIITEKP
+314 KQAVREIITERP
-326 NSMRELAH
+326 SNMRELAH

-349 LLKVIKEAKNLAPVE
+349 LLKVINQAKNL
-364 HPECLLPP
+364 HPAEFPDCLLPP

-384 QQAIDAQAER
+384 QQAIDEHAR
-394 IGVPANVLMR
+394 TIGVPASVLMR

-419 DLAELPQGLKGWR
+419 ELSELPEGLKGWR
-432 NDWVMQTLIPVI
+432 NDWVMNTLIPVI

-456 INV
+456 INVR